1 MTGKSLVYA
10 TYDNDEYDE
19 NGNLIHQKGEWKK
32 DEFGN
37 YYAETVDNEEILD
50 KQFVTLSEVLTDDNS
65 AWNSVDIFD
74 SDDLE
79 SNAWKTGLRT
89 AAVIGST
96 FIPYVGPFIKYG
108 TAALS
113 FTKVLPQLTKT
124 LNGLFNNDEF
134 DKLNK

>member
-10 TYDNDEYDE
+10 TYDQDEYDE

-37 YYAETVDNEEILD
+37 YYAETVDNEEVLD

-79 SNAWKTGLRT
+79 SNA
-89 AAVIGST
+89 
-96 FIPYVGPFIKYG
+96 
-108 TAALS
+108 
-113 FTKVLPQLTKT
+113 
-124 LNGLFNNDEF
+124 
-134 DKLNK
+134 